1 MKVDGVGLGQTGL
14 INSLA
19 SKEADNKS
27 TSSFGDMLKE
37 ALGQVDNMQNTAQEK
52 AKELMSG
59 DTSQIQSTVIAY
71 EQAYLALQLTMQV
84 RNKVIEAY
92 HEIMRI
98 SM

>member
-1 MKVDGVGLGQTGL
+1 MKIDGLGQPGL
-14 INSLA
+14 INSIA
-19 SKEADNKS
+19 AKEADNK
-27 TSSFGDMLKE
+27 TSSFGDFLKE
-37 ALGQVDNMQNTAQEK
+37 ALGQVDNMQNSAQEK

-84 RNKVIEAY
+84 RNKVVEAY

-98 SM
+98 TM

>member
-1 MKVDGVGLGQTGL
+1 MKVDGLGQPGM
-14 INSLA
+14 INSIA
-19 SKEADNKS
+19 GKEAKNAS
-27 TSSFGDMLKE
+27 PTSSFGDMLKE
-37 ALGQVDNMQNTAQEK
+37 ALNQVDGMQNTAQEK

-98 SM
+98 TM